1 MLNAAEPFVIPL
13 IHFMPT
19 THFFIP
25 TMTRQE
31 DADAVMFELQDL
43 PCIHV
48 ADVSIPQRT
57 AWAEH
62 TNFISPE
69 EITNALAQAGYPATV
84 QSD

>member
-1 MLNAAEPFVIPL
+1 M
-13 IHFMPT
+13 HT
-19 THFFIP
+19 THFSIP

-48 ADVSIPQRT
+48 ADVDLPQRT
-57 AWAEH
+57 AWVEH

-69 EITNALAQAGYPATV
+69 EIVGALADAGYPATV
-84 QSD
+84 QA